1 MKPLDQETLGPLIG
15 IVVLVI
21 VMSIRLLRGQKQR
34 PLKLEWMWVMPLVL
48 ISVAGV
54 LIAQFPPHGLEWLWL
69 ALAFA
74 AGAGL
79 GWQRGR
85 LMAITVDPQTHMLN
99 QQASPAA
106 MIFLVVLVAIRF
118 GLRSFLTEEAGALH
132 VSAAFL
138 TDVFVVFA
146 VGLLAVTRLEMF
158 LRARGLLEDAR
169 AAGKI
174 VS

>member
-1 MKPLDQETLGPLIG
+1 
-15 IVVLVI
+15 
-21 VMSIRLLRGQKQR
+21 
-34 PLKLEWMWVMPLVL
+34 
-48 ISVAGV
+48 
-54 LIAQFPPHGLEWLWL
+54 
-69 ALAFA
+69 
-74 AGAGL
+74 
-79 GWQRGR
+79 
-85 LMAITVDPQTHMLN
+85 MAITVDPQTHMLN

-118 GLRSFLTEEAGALH
+118 GLRSVLTEEAGALH
-132 VSAAFL
+132 VSAAFV

-158 LRARGLLEDAR
+158 LRARRLLDEAR